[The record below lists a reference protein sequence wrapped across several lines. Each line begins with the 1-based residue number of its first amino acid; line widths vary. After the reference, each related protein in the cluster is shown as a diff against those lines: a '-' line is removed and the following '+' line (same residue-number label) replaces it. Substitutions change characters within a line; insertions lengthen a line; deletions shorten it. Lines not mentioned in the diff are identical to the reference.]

1 MVYPY
6 KSNTDSAYNKVSA
19 ENKEI
24 LMSDVTKTKC
34 IKRQENY
41 FALLA
46 YMVRRDTP
54 KPNAQGDCI
63 DFARWQAA
71 IVELRIP
78 PALAIGSVK
87 QGGKKTRK
95 KAIISIAFFCIF
107 SVKTQTQPGCFSGLK
122 MPARIS
128 RFSM

>member
-6 KSNTDSAYNKVSA
+6 KSNTDSAYNKMSA

-54 KPNAQGDCI
+54 KPIRSG
-63 DFARWQAA
+63 RLHR
-71 IVELRIP
+71 LRQV
-78 PALAIGSVK
+78 AS
-87 QGGKKTRK
+87 
-95 KAIISIAFFCIF
+95 
-107 SVKTQTQPGCFSGLK
+107 SG
-122 MPARIS
+122 R
-128 RFSM
+128 